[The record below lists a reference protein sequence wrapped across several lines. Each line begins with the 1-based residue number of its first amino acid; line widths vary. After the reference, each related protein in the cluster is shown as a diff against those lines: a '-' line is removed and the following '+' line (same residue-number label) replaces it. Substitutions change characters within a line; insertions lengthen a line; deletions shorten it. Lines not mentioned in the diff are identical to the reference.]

1 MGYFNGTGQSVATVH
16 SFSLPTSNVSLFTM
30 KSLSKKKKSVLSPNK
45 QVLIGN
51 AHLVFIIFVVSRT
64 CFAFLIIFLISP

>member
-30 KSLSKKKKSVLSPNK
+30 KSLSQKKN
-45 QVLIGN
+45 Q
-51 AHLVFIIFVVSRT
+51 F
-64 CFAFLIIFLISP
+64 